1 MSRTRYLNQQ
11 FHQIIILIVM
21 VTIYILCITW
31 LLKRIKPTVVTAK
44 VCRVALIILVAWA
57 C

>member
-11 FHQIIILIVM
+11 FHQTIILMIM

-44 VCRVALIILVAWA
+44 GCRVALVILVAWA
-57 C
+57 S